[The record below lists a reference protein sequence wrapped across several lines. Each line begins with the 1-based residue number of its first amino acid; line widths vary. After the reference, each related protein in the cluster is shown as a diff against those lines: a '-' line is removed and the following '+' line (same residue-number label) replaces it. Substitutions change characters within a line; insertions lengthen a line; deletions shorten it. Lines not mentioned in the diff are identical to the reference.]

1 MSAHLSNFNVKT
13 YITFWLL
20 NIEDYGWDNVIQ
32 SKKLFKQMLF
42 EKCGSCEN
50 GDKIQTSGLNFIK
63 HLKV

>member
-1 MSAHLSNFNVKT
+1 MTITFMSAHLSDFN
-13 YITFWLL
+13 LD
-20 NIEDYGWDNVIQ
+20 IEEYGWDNVIQ
-32 SKKLFKQMLF
+32 SKNLFKQMLF